1 MNLVNRV
8 KVAINGEDG
17 ASNLEFIVIASVTLV
32 IASVLFL
39 FRDKIMQFI
48 NNASSKVGA
57 MTGTVNDGFK
67 NQNVSNNL
75 INGAGV

>member
-1 MNLVNRV
+1 MNLLNR
-8 KVAINGEDG
+8 AIAVTKGEDG

-48 NNASSKVGA
+48 NNASGKVGA
-57 MTGTVNDGFK
+57 MTGTVNEGFQ
-67 NQNVSNNL
+67 NQNVSGDL
-75 INGAGV
+75 LNGQGV